1 MAIGVPW
8 SLALDPIGNPCD
20 RFNST
25 ELKNSTLDEEL
36 NRIDRDELMSES
48 DEILQKLAEFRGLKV
63 KAKVEKA
70 FKNKAF
76 FKNYFRKSMEKE
88 TPVSSRSGYED
99 AMVWL
104 GLLPPHS
111 DWLAK
116 ISETMSD
123 RILGLYDPE
132 TKMLYLADWRSP
144 QQLRETMIH
153 EMVHALQ
160 DQNFGLYERQKE
172 VLQWLSRGNQDRA
185 MALQALWE
193 GEAVALTW
201 AYRKSTGEDPELKQ
215 ESSFEN
221 WLRVNRQIENGR
233 RRAWG
238 CPLRMTEYL
247 NFPYVQGALFVQKTY
262 EAKGWKG
269 VDQLWANP
277 PVSSLEI
284 LSGGKDVSDIGE
296 IRLFKNAP
304 GALDGGKCVWA
315 QTMGAYG
322 LLEYLF
328 NFIGEKNA
336 RAAVDGWRGDRFEF
350 WRSSNG
356 DWKALLANIFFSDK
370 QVAGAFADTFAISQW
385 RRFPIASIV
394 EKTESIQWLKTSHK
408 DECTYVEWSDKNVLV
423 IEGLEASKTA
433 AVREVLLREKPV
445 LTHGERVFTVPLE

>member
-1 MAIGVPW
+1 
-8 SLALDPIGNPCD
+8 
-20 RFNST
+20 
-25 ELKNSTLDEEL
+25 
-36 NRIDRDELMSES
+36 
-48 DEILQKLAEFRGLKV
+48 
-63 KAKVEKA
+63 
-70 FKNKAF
+70 
-76 FKNYFRKSMEKE
+76 
-88 TPVSSRSGYED
+88 
-99 AMVWL
+99 
-104 GLLPPHS
+104 
-111 DWLAK
+111 
-116 ISETMSD
+116 
-123 RILGLYDPE
+123 
-132 TKMLYLADWRSP
+132 
-144 QQLRETMIH
+144 
-153 EMVHALQ
+153 
-160 DQNFGLYERQKE
+160 
-172 VLQWLSRGNQDRA
+172 
-185 MALQALWE
+185 
-193 GEAVALTW
+193 LTW

-370 QVAGAFADTFAISQW
+370 QEAGAFADTFAISQW